1 MPARDIAIY
10 SPYIGQLLERDA
22 EVSGGAELQAMMLA
36 EAAVAAGLTCGLM
49 TIPVRS
55 PRTDL
60 PRGLEVVERKDFEDV
75 GGKLDEVRALWGM
88 LDRADARIYVI
99 RGGWPALGVAAAF
112 CRRKRRRLVFAATS
126 DRNFVSLA
134 AGLKRIDEEIYRFG
148 ARRCDAIVAQTAAQR
163 RMARESFGKAGR
175 IVEIPSFAEEA
186 PASAAEPEAF
196 LWAGRLIDY
205 KNPGAYLRLARAVPE
220 ARFWMIPKFADEDP
234 AAGEQALAAEREL
247 PNLELLESRPRAAMM
262 ELVERAV
269 AIVNTSPR
277 EGMPNMFL
285 EGWARGI
292 PALTYEF
299 DPDGRIA
306 AQGLGEAADGD
317 EARFA
322 AAARR
327 LWAARG
333 DRSEARERVRRYLH
347 DTHGRDAV
355 GRRWLELFADLS

>member
-10 SPYIGQLLERDA
+10 SPYIGQLLERDT

-36 EAAVAAGLTCGLM
+36 ESSVTAGLTCGLM
-49 TIPVRS
+49 TIPVET

-60 PRGLEVVERKDFEDV
+60 PRGLEMVPRKSFADV
-75 GGKLDEVRALWGM
+75 KGKLDEVRSLWDM

-99 RGGWPALGVAAAF
+99 RGGWPALGVAAMF

-134 AGLKRIDEEIYRFG
+134 SGLKRIDEGIYRFG
-148 ARRCDAIVAQTAAQR
+148 ARRSDAIVAQTAVQL
-163 RMARESFGKAGR
+163 RMARESFGRAGQ

-205 KNPGAYLRLARAVPE
+205 KNPSAYLRLARSVPE
-220 ARFWMIPKFADEDP
+220 ARFWMIPKFADEDA
-234 AAGEQALAAEREL
+234 AAGKEALAAEREL
-247 PNLELLESRPRAAMM
+247 PNLELVVSRPRGEMM
-262 ELVERAV
+262 ELVDRAV
-269 AIVNTSPR
+269 AIVNTSPK

-317 EARFA
+317 DERFA

-327 LWAARG
+327 LWAGRG
-333 DRSEARERVRRYLH
+333 GRAELRERVRRYLH

-355 GRRWLELFADLS
+355 GRRWLELFERLS